1 MQQEDVFNY
10 KLEKDL
16 YRIIEGYYYISYNNQ
31 RYKVIYPSTQDKYEA
46 VEHGLQYISDNKYDL
61 SWPSDQ
67 QIEMWLN
74 KDRIWYKD
82 KADYLEK
89 QEKYLDATKV
99 MLYKE
104 YINVSKRKNFK
115 REIKNIKDTI
125 NQLLM
130 DKHSFDYLTLQHA
143 AENIKNEY
151 LITKSIVNPIN
162 NTYLFDI
169 QHIDTKLM
177 QAMTS
182 LMLKNNLSATR
193 LREIAKSNIWHSYY
207 SGPESTFIN
216 NSILQNDDQR
226 NLVKLSK
233 MYDSVRSHPEAP
245 GDDIIE
251 DDDALD
257 GWFIDQRE
265 KSEKDKK
272 KNDILARLG
281 GNKKLGDSGEIF
293 VMAETDAEAREIQS
307 LNDDETRKNVRK
319 AEAITKQKGSVS
331 WTDFEHVRQ
340 EKLKEKGLEGYDKV
354 GQNK

>member
-1 MQQEDVFNY
+1 FQKMQQEDVFNY

-169 QHIDTKLM
+169 QHIDTK
-177 QAMTS
+177 
-182 LMLKNNLSATR
+182 
-193 LREIAKSNIWHSYY
+193 
-207 SGPESTFIN
+207 
-216 NSILQNDDQR
+216 
-226 NLVKLSK
+226 
-233 MYDSVRSHPEAP
+233 
-245 GDDIIE
+245 
-251 DDDALD
+251 
-257 GWFIDQRE
+257 
-265 KSEKDKK
+265 
-272 KNDILARLG
+272 
-281 GNKKLGDSGEIF
+281 
-293 VMAETDAEAREIQS
+293 
-307 LNDDETRKNVRK
+307 
-319 AEAITKQKGSVS
+319 
-331 WTDFEHVRQ
+331 
-340 EKLKEKGLEGYDKV
+340 
-354 GQNK
+354 